1 MQDRQSQQQQ
11 QQSEA
16 AAAAA
21 VHAYQSTAP
30 LLKAGA
36 NTDVNKLSNAIIHN
50 ILGCNHVALQ
60 LAGAAACHVAM
71 KALIKARTR
80 LQRKFEADIVATAS
94 FANEDTSSS
103 IGRSTVFLRLDVM
116 RSNILKHLMEGG
128 AAAGAAIS
136 RSVSEV
142 GEMVAAPQQ
151 QQLAVAAV

>member
-1 MQDRQSQQQQ
+1 MLTHDVCC
-11 QQSEA
+11 A
-16 AAAAA
+16 AA
-21 VHAYQSTAP
+21 
-30 LLKAGA
+30 
-36 NTDVNKLSNAIIHN
+36 DVNKLSNAIIHN

-116 RSNILKHLMEGG
+116 RSNILKQLINGG

-136 RSVSEV
+136 RTVSEV
-142 GEMVAAPQQ
+142 GEMVVAAQQ
-151 QQLAVAAV
+151 QPAVATA